1 MYDTDSDIINDPN
14 LRELLISVGNSK
26 TEFTRKLKEYYKKA
40 WGDSLY
46 NVSVSPA
53 DARTVFSYGLSE
65 IEAWRISGDRGYN
78 LARIVKIV
86 LNWDLLQIFLSIAKD
101 AYAYIVENY
110 THTDGNIRNE
120 VYHFFREYLFLIDI
134 SVGYKALKKPTKKQE
149 ENAHLLIPPIISF
162 HKDLA
167 WKERE
172 YVSAHYDVLDPDD
185 THDRWFIPYSADTH
199 DKILKN
205 IRRILEAIEY
215 PGMIDHFG
223 DYGYFPFGKTDGMEC
238 LSS

>member
-1 MYDTDSDIINDPN
+1 M
-14 LRELLISVGNSK
+14 
-26 TEFTRKLKEYYKKA
+26 
-40 WGDSLY
+40 
-46 NVSVSPA
+46 
-53 DARTVFSYGLSE
+53 
-65 IEAWRISGDRGYN
+65 
-78 LARIVKIV
+78 

-185 THDRWFIPYSADTH
+185 THDR
-199 DKILKN
+199 
-205 IRRILEAIEY
+205 
-215 PGMIDHFG
+215 
-223 DYGYFPFGKTDGMEC
+223 
-238 LSS
+238 